1 MLRLFW
7 IFFFLTFINLA
18 VLCLSCGMRALAP
31 WAPAE
36 IGVVA
41 TGPPGKCHSLDLDC
55 GGGYTKLHV
64 GYNCAELLHIY
75 TEEYL

>member
-1 MLRLFW
+1 MSLFKK
-7 IFFFLTFINLA
+7 FIYLA
-18 VLCLSCGMRALAP
+18 ASDLSCGMWDLAP